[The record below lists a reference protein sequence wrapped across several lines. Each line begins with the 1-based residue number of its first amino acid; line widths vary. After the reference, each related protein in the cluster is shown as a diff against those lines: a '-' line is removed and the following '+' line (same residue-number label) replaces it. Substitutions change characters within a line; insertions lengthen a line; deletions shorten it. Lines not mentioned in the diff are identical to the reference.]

1 MRLRREKADGW
12 TIPRP
17 AGHGLMG
24 SVKLW
29 GEALSSH
36 YMLGLAILGGLILIL
51 ATDYGKLL
59 QCRDQKL
66 KNFNG
71 PSLKLSVPYNKNGC
85 YKKGS
90 KKKKRGEEGEI
101 REIEED
107 NVPEWRDVTFQDERV
122 R

>member
-1 MRLRREKADGW
+1 
-12 TIPRP
+12 
-17 AGHGLMG
+17 MG
-24 SVKLW
+24 SVKPW

-36 YMLGLAILGGLILIL
+36 YMQGLAIWGGGLIFIL

-71 PSLKLSVPYNKNGC
+71 SSLKLPVPYNKNGC
-85 YKKGS
+85 YKRGS

-107 NVPEWRDVTFQDERV
+107 NVPEWKDITFQDERV
-122 R
+122 RWEPER